1 LSGLS
6 NRRLGRLSLTFP
18 ATVLVLVAVA
28 FETGATVTGSLIVFA
43 RLARLPGGFSL
54 VLAVAIV
61 TVGMIAWAYYPF
73 ECQLP
78 TRESARFL
86 VLPGSTL

>member
-1 LSGLS
+1 M
-6 NRRLGRLSLTFP
+6 
-18 ATVLVLVAVA
+18 
-28 FETGATVTGSLIVFA
+28 GSLIVFA

-61 TVGMIAWAYYPF
+61 TVGIIAWAYHPF
-73 ECQLP
+73 ERQLP